1 LTAESS
7 VRLNFGLRRK
17 LPMIHQAEAA
27 ECGLACLAMVATY
40 YGQASDL
47 VELRRRFDVSLKGAR
62 LSDLVN
68 VATQL
73 GMATRPLRVE
83 LDELSQL
90 RTPCVLHWDMNHFV
104 VLESVSRG
112 EVRLHD
118 PAIGVRRMP
127 LRDVSRHFTGVA
139 LELTATPGFERR
151 DPPPRLPLTRLF
163 GRIVGLRRSLGHLL
177 VLALGI
183 EVFAILNPFFLQ
195 WVIDHALVS
204 ADRDLLTTLAIGFSL
219 VTLIQASLGAM
230 RGWTLMVLSA
240 SLRVQSSANL
250 FTHLQKLPAAF
261 FESRYLGDIMSRFS
275 SLERIQEALTTELV
289 EAVLDGLMAAIT
301 VAIMLMISPPM
312 AALVI
317 AAVGAYALLRWVL
330 YRPLREA
337 SMETIVWESRLDSH
351 FLETLRAIRPIK
363 LMGGEEGRRSQW
375 MNLLVEAANRGMTVQ
390 KLRLVFRSSTVVLF
404 GLLTITTMWIGA
416 GRILESAFTVGML
429 LAFLSYQAQFI
440 GRTTALIDRLID
452 LRMLRLHGERLSD
465 IVLTAPEAESVVTD
479 PPRVEPSLEVRDLR
493 FRYAESEPWILDGVS
508 FRIEAGESVA
518 IVGASGCGKT
528 TLLKILASLL
538 QPTSGEILVGGEPIA
553 RLGTRAYREMLGVVM
568 QEDQLFAGSISDNIA
583 FFAPKPDRERIERCA
598 QRAAIHDDIVAMPMA
613 YESLIGDMGT
623 SLSGGQKQRL
633 LLARALYR
641 RPRILMLDEATSHLD
656 VELERAVNAA
666 VRRVGATR
674 IIIAHRPETVRSA
687 DRILAFQD
695 GRLVR
700 DERVGRDAADR
711 LDRAGSPPAVALS
724 TERATD

>member
-1 LTAESS
+1 MSTEASPP
-7 VRLNFGLRRK
+7 LNFGFRRK
-17 LPMIHQAEAA
+17 LPMTYQAEAA

-40 YGQASDL
+40 YGQSSEL

-62 LSDLVN
+62 LADLVR

-73 GMATRPLRVE
+73 GMASRPLRVE

-90 RTPCVLHWDMNHFV
+90 RVPCVLHWDMNHFV
-104 VLESVSRG
+104 VLAGVSRG
-112 EVRLHD
+112 VVTIHD

-151 DPPPRLPLTRLF
+151 DPLPRLPLSKLF
-163 GRIVGLRRSLGHLL
+163 GRIVGLRRSLAHLL

-195 WVIDHALVS
+195 WVVDHVLVS
-204 ADRDLLTTLAIGFSL
+204 ADRDLMTTLAIGFML

-230 RGWTLMVLSA
+230 RGWSLMVLSA

-250 FTHLQKLPAAF
+250 FTHLQRLPTSF
-261 FESRYLGDIMSRFS
+261 FESRYLGDILSRFN
-275 SLERIQEALTTELV
+275 SLERIQDALTTELV
-289 EAVLDGLMAAIT
+289 EAVLDGLMAAVTIS
-301 VAIMLMISPPM
+301 IMLLISPPM

-317 AAVGAYALLRWVL
+317 ASVGAYAVLRWVL

-363 LMGGEEGRRSQW
+363 LMGGEEGRRAQW
-375 MNLLVEAANRGMTVQ
+375 LNLLVESANRGMIVQ

-404 GLLTITTMWIGA
+404 GLLTILMVWLGS
-416 GRILESAFTVGML
+416 GRILDGSFTVGML
-429 LAFLSYQAQFI
+429 LAFLSYQSQFI
-440 GRTTALIDRLID
+440 GRTTALIDRVVD

-465 IVLTAPEAESVVTD
+465 IVLSAPEPESVVID
-479 PPRVEPSLEVRDLR
+479 PPEVEPSIEVRDLR
-493 FRYAESEPWILDGVS
+493 FRYSESDPWILDGIS
-508 FRIEAGESVA
+508 FRIEPGESVA
-518 IVGASGCGKT
+518 IVGASGGGKT
-528 TLLKILASLL
+528 TLMKILASLL
-538 QPTSGEILVGGEPIA
+538 QPTSGEILIGGEPIA
-553 RLGTRAYREMLGVVM
+553 RIGTRAYRDMLGVVM
-568 QEDQLFAGSISDNIA
+568 QEDQLFAGSIADNIS
-583 FFAPKPDRERIERCA
+583 FFSSKPDRARIERCA
-598 QRAAIHDDIVAMPMA
+598 QRAAIHDDIVNMPMG

-633 LLARALYR
+633 LLARALHR

-687 DRILAFQD
+687 DRVLVLEG

-700 DERVGRDAADR
+700 DERIVRDAPDLRSGAE
-711 LDRAGSPPAVALS
+711 PAPAIALS
-724 TERATD
+724 ARPTTD